1 MEYVLKLVELFRI
14 LPGDNLLEA
23 RAFVDVR
30 SK

>member
-1 MEYVLKLVELFRI
+1 MEYVLKLVEPFLI

-23 RAFVDVR
+23 QAFVAAR